1 MALGAARV
9 KSTALSRC
17 WRSPVGHT
25 APMATPREQARTRTM
40 AQIVRIGRAHLVT
53 EGAAGLSLRA
63 VARDLGVVSSAVY
76 RYVPSRDELLTLLV
90 VDAYDELGE
99 TVERAEAAVARSDLA
114 GRWRALAGA
123 VRSWALAEPSRYGL
137 VLGAPVPGYRAPAER
152 TTSPGTRV
160 VALLLRLAAD
170 GEAEGATPARPRRP
184 APQSLVADAARVRA
198 SMGVDVGDDLL
209 VAAVLAWTAL
219 FGAVSFEVF
228 GQYGPDTF
236 TDPATVFDALVDLL
250 AGILGLH
257 DAPGPGPG

>member
-1 MALGAARV
+1 ML
-9 KSTALSRC
+9 ALSR
-17 WRSPVGHT
+17 VGHT
-25 APMATPREQARTRTM
+25 VPMATPREQARTRTM
-40 AQIVRIGRAHLVT
+40 AQIVRIGRAHLAT

-99 TVERAEAAVARSDLA
+99 AVERAEAAADRDDLT
-114 GRWRALAGA
+114 GRWCALAGA

-170 GEAEGATPARPRRP
+170 AASAGARPAVPREP
-184 APQSLVADAARVRA
+184 VPQSLLADAARVRA
-198 SMGVDVGDDLL
+198 SMGVEVGDDVL
-209 VAAVLAWTAL
+209 VAVVLAWTAL

-236 TDPATVFDALVDLL
+236 TDPAALFDALVGLL
-250 AGILGLH
+250 AGVLGLH
-257 DAPGPGPG
+257 DVPAAPAPAPG